1 MRTAYVPASSTNTIK
16 TAAPKA
22 RKSRTATDKP
32 QPEVVH
38 AADVEPDAEGWMARI
53 QSSVD
58 GFLKSIH
65 TPSWTRLLVCGL
77 LGLIASGATLYFTMQ
92 MVEVMVVGTM
102 LYTGIGFVA
111 FTVTFI
117 GMCVALVSAVTAG
130 SKVFD
135 FCMEFE
141 YSAVKSRVSKFFDR
155 FGSKKEGTKQ

>member
-1 MRTAYVPASSTNTIK
+1 MARTAYVSSNTIN

-22 RKSRTATDKP
+22 RKAKTVGVKP
-32 QPEVVH
+32 APEAVH
-38 AADVEPDAEGWMARI
+38 AADVEPDAAGWMARI

-65 TPSWTRLLVCGL
+65 TPSWTRLLISGL
-77 LGLIASGATLYFTMQ
+77 LGIIATGATLYFSMQ
-92 MVEVMVVGTM
+92 MVEIMVVGTM

-111 FTVTFI
+111 FMVTFI
-117 GMCVALVSAVTAG
+117 GMFVALVSAVTAG

-141 YSAVKSRVSKFFDR
+141 YSAVKSRVTKFFGR
-155 FGSKKEGTKQ
+155 FGKKEATK

>member
-1 MRTAYVPASSTNTIK
+1 MSRTAYVSSNTINA
-16 TAAPKA
+16 AAPKA
-22 RKSRTATDKP
+22 RKAKTAAAAP
-32 QPEVVH
+32 QPEAVH

-65 TPSWTRLLVCGL
+65 TPSWTRLLISGL
-77 LGLIASGATLYFTMQ
+77 LGIIATGATLYFSMQ
-92 MVEVMVVGTM
+92 MVEIMVIGTM

-111 FTVTFI
+111 FMVTFI
-117 GMCVALVSAVTAG
+117 GMFVALVSAVTAG

-141 YSAVKSRVSKFFDR
+141 YSAVKSRVTKFFGR
-155 FGSKKEGTKQ
+155 FGKKEGTKQ